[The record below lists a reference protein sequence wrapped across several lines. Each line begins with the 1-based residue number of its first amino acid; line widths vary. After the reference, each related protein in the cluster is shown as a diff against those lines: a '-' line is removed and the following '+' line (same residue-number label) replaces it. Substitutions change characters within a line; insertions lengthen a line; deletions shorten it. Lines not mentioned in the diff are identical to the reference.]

1 MEKRYGK
8 RSIREREARD
18 ELFREVGVNS
28 PASRNFAAYNNITT
42 YKGTSGT
49 APANLNWTRGNMLG
63 GGNLRGQAF
72 EYKYGPDN
80 LRYSKKVD
88 GTETVYYWDN
98 DVLMGEKTGNNVT
111 QYLYDAS
118 GIVGMIYNKNYY
130 YFEKNLYG
138 DVLRVY
144 NSSGG
149 LAASFTYDSY
159 GNQLSAS
166 GSMADKVHF
175 RYRGYY
181 YDGETGFYYL
191 QSRYYDPSIC
201 RFISADQYELV
212 GALSD
217 TVGQLNLY
225 AYCNNNPIMYTDP
238 SGQWIET
245 VFDLLSLGASIV
257 EVVINP
263 VNPWAWAGLVGDA
276 VDLLPFVTGVG
287 ESVRVT
293 KMVKYTDDIIDASYD
308 TIKFVKATDNVGDFA
323 DGGLDLVKGLD
334 RTTDGFTISNR
345 LDGIKIHKSFM
356 GNGLIIPGTR
366 LRVDGLNNITKSV
379 FELKPYNMLGARR
392 GVRQIVNYNNA
403 LSGGYKMIIVLY

>member
-1 MEKRYGK
+1 
-8 RSIREREARD
+8 
-18 ELFREVGVNS
+18 
-28 PASRNFAAYNNITT
+28 
-42 YKGTSGT
+42 
-49 APANLNWTRGNMLG
+49 MLG
-63 GGNLRGQAF
+63 GGNLSGKEF

>member
-1 MEKRYGK
+1 MNP
-8 RSIREREARD
+8 IRA
-18 ELFREVGVNS
+18 
-28 PASRNFAAYNNITT
+28 
-42 YKGTSGT
+42 GT
-49 APANLNWTRGNMLG
+49 
-63 GGNLRGQAF
+63 
-72 EYKYGPDN
+72 
-80 LRYSKKVD
+80 
-88 GTETVYYWDN
+88 
-98 DVLMGEKTGNNVT
+98 
-111 QYLYDAS
+111 
-118 GIVGMIYNKNYY
+118 
-130 YFEKNLYG
+130 
-138 DVLRVY
+138 
-144 NSSGG
+144 
-149 LAASFTYDSY
+149 
-159 GNQLSAS
+159 
-166 GSMADKVHF
+166 
-175 RYRGYY
+175 
-181 YDGETGFYYL
+181 
-191 QSRYYDPSIC
+191 
-201 RFISADQYELV
+201 
-212 GALSD
+212 LSD

-238 SGQWIET
+238 DGQWIET

-308 TIKFVKATDNVGDFA
+308 TIKFVKATDNVVDFA

-392 GVRQIVNYNNA
+392 GVRQILNYNNA
-403 LSGGYKMIIVLY
+403 LGGGYKMIIVLY